1 MVPVNDDNKTN
12 ECITNKYISHL
23 ISSIRFGINVMNRKK
38 NTNQSMQDQKLA
50 KVREPVFFKFRK
62 RSILSR
68 RTFETDVLEI
78 LQVF

>member
-1 MVPVNDDNKTN
+1 
-12 ECITNKYISHL
+12 
-23 ISSIRFGINVMNRKK
+23 
-38 NTNQSMQDQKLA
+38 MQDQKLA

-78 LQVF
+78 LQVFWWKLGQNNWLLGLQGRIQHKPENV

>member
-1 MVPVNDDNKTN
+1 MVPVNDDNKPN